1 MNRAY
6 FYLTATL
13 QGKGLTSQGNRSTI
27 YKTIE
32 RVVCLAAKNITFRL
46 DETLKKQ
53 AEIIYESMGL
63 NMSSALQLFVVQ
75 TVARGSIPFIIE
87 ADDNAKY
94 RAYVLREL
102 AESKMEA
109 MDPAMFPEDHDE
121 FLSKWDA
128 KRKARQNGVQHQETQ
143 VIR

>member
-1 MNRAY
+1 M
-6 FYLTATL
+6 
-13 QGKGLTSQGNRSTI
+13 
-27 YKTIE
+27 
-32 RVVCLAAKNITFRL
+32 AAKNVTFRL

-94 RAYVLREL
+94 KAYVLREL

-109 MDPAMFPEDHDE
+109 MDPDAVLEDHGE
-121 FLSKWDA
+121 FLRKWET
-128 KRKARQNGVQHQETQ
+128 KRMARRNG
-143 VIR
+143 I